1 MNFKKIKTPT
11 TGNSIVKA
19 IMPPNQGWIEYKL
32 KTQEM
37 DYVWRCIENKKK
49 YVKKNLAGNISASYD
64 LMDRGDW
71 FWLNVIIPL
80 LKRYTESFDTNLGVR
95 VPIASRHPF
104 YMDSWW
110 VNYQKQNEFNPIHDH
125 SGVYSFVI
133 WMKIPYDGRKENQKD
148 IARHSNT
155 PSIGDF
161 QFTYSNMMG
170 KSCIETYRLSPH
182 YEGTM
187 LFFPSQLPHQVYP
200 FYDCDEE
207 RISVSGN
214 IMSDTS
220 RKF

>member
-1 MNFKKIKTPT
+1 MNLNEVKT
-11 TGNSIVKA
+11 IH
-19 IMPPNQGWIEYKL
+19 PPNVGWLEYKL
-32 KTQEM
+32 NSKEM
-37 DYVWRCIENKKK
+37 DYVWRCIENKKEN
-49 YVKKNLAGNISASYD
+49 KKKELAGNITASYA

-71 FWLNVIIPL
+71 FWLNVIYPL
-80 LKRYTESFDTNLGVR
+80 TLRYVEKFYNLGKK
-95 VPIASRHPF
+95 IGTTGKHP
-104 YMDSWW
+104 YCLGKWW
-110 VNYQKQNEFNPIHDH
+110 VNYQKQNEFNPVHNH
-125 SGVYSFVI
+125 SGIYSFVI
-133 WMKIPYDGRKENQKD
+133 WMKIPYDGRKQNQKD

>member
-1 MNFKKIKTPT
+1 MNLNEVKT
-11 TGNSIVKA
+11 IY
-19 IMPPNQGWIEYKL
+19 PPNIGWLEYKL
-32 KTQEM
+32 NSKEM
-37 DYVWRCIENKKK
+37 DYVWRCIENKKEK
-49 YVKKNLAGNISASYD
+49 TNKILAGNISASYS

-71 FWLNVIIPL
+71 FWLNVISPL
-80 LKRYTESFDTNLGVR
+80 EMRYAAEFRNLGEKL
-95 VPIASRHPF
+95 PTQIKHP
-104 YMDSWW
+104 YCLGKWW
-110 VNYQKQNEFNPIHDH
+110 VNYQKQNEFNPVHNH
-125 SGVYSFVI
+125 SGIYSFVI
-133 WMKIPYDGRKENQKD
+133 WMKIPYDGRKQNQKD

>member
-1 MNFKKIKTPT
+1 MNLNEVKT
-11 TGNSIVKA
+11 IY
-19 IMPPNQGWIEYKL
+19 PPNIGWLEYKL
-32 KTQEM
+32 NSKEM
-37 DYVWRCIENKKK
+37 DYVWRCIENKKEK
-49 YVKKNLAGNISASYD
+49 TNKILAGNISASYS

-71 FWLNVIIPL
+71 FWLNVISPL
-80 LKRYTESFDTNLGVR
+80 EMRYASEFRNLGEKL
-95 VPIASRHPF
+95 PTQIKHP
-104 YMDSWW
+104 YCLGKWW
-110 VNYQKQNEFNPIHDH
+110 VNYQKQNEFNPVHNH
-125 SGVYSFVI
+125 SGIYSFVI
-133 WMKIPYDGRKENQKD
+133 WMKIPYDSRKQNQKD

-155 PSIGDF
+155 PSISDF